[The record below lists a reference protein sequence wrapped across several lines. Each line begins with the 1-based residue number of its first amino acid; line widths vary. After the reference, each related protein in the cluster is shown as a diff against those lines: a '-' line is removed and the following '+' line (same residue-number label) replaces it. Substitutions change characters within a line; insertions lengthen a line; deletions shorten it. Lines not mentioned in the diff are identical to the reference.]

1 METLDL
7 KQCFLLQHPTA
18 HQVYMKDKEHA
29 EQGSQRRVLKQGWR
43 TSSLAKVAV
52 TFTEVARGYAL
63 HYF

>member
-52 TFTEVARGYAL
+52 TFTEVTRGYAL